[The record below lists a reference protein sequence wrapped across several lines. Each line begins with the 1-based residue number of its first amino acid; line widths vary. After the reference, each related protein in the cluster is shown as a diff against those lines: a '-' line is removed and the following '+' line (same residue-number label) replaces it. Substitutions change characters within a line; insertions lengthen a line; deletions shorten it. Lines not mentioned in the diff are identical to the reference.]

1 MTYFLQQLING
12 LAIGAQY
19 SLWCVGY
26 GLVYQVLGL
35 MHFAHGD
42 TLIFSAFFAST
53 LMLMGAPFWIA
64 VLLAM
69 LLAAILA
76 IGIERTIY
84 RPLMSRKQL
93 FMAFIAAMAA
103 GFVLRNLVQL
113 FWGVQPRTFPEG
125 LLPSGS
131 WEIGDIRITYLAMMN
146 FTVALGIVAVF
157 QIFLSRSRHGQAI
170 VAVSQDRA
178 TAELMGI
185 RVNRIVALVY
195 GLSGAI
201 GMIGVFM
208 YITNFRTITIG
219 LGFLITLKAF
229 IAAIIGGIGSI
240 RGAVLGG
247 MVLGILEAMVS
258 SYLSSTLL
266 EAIVVSCL
274 ILFLILRPNG
284 LIGIKENVKL

>member
-1 MTYFLQQLING
+1 MTYFMQQFVNG
-12 LAIGAQY
+12 VAIGAQY

-42 TLIFSAFFAST
+42 TLIFAAFFAST
-53 LMLMGAPFWIA
+53 LVFAGVPFAVA
-64 VLLAM
+64 VLAGM
-69 LLAAILA
+69 VLAAILA
-76 IGIERTIY
+76 VTIERTIY
-84 RPLMSRKQL
+84 RPLMSRRQL

-103 GFVLRNLVQL
+103 GFVLRNLVQV
-113 FWGVQPRTFPEG
+113 FWGVQPRVFPEG
-125 LLPSGS
+125 LLPTGA
-131 WEIGDIRITYLAMMN
+131 IALGDIRVTYLALMN
-146 FTVALGIVAVF
+146 LGVAMLIVLAF
-157 QIFLSRSRHGQAI
+157 QIFLRRSRHGQAI
-170 VAVSQDRA
+170 TAVSQDRS

-185 RVNRIVALVY
+185 QVNRVVALVY

-201 GMIGVFM
+201 GMVGVFM
-208 YITNFRTITIG
+208 YVANFRTITIG

-258 SYLSSTLL
+258 AYLSSTLL
-266 EAIVVSCL
+266 EAIVVLCL
-274 ILFLILRPNG
+274 VAFLLVRPNG
-284 LIGIKENVKL
+284 IIGIRESVKL

>member
-1 MTYFLQQLING
+1 MTYFLQQLVNG
-12 LAIGAQY
+12 IAIGAQY

-53 LMLMGAPFWIA
+53 LMLLGAPFWVA
-64 VLLAM
+64 VLFAM
-69 LLAAILA
+69 MLAAILA
-76 IGIERTIY
+76 IGIERVIY

-131 WEIGDIRITYLAMMN
+131 ISLGEVRITYLALMN
-146 FTVALGIVAVF
+146 MVVALGIVALF
-157 QIFLSRSRHGQAI
+157 QLFLSRSRHGQAI

-274 ILFLILRPNG
+274 VVFLIFRPNG
-284 LIGIKENVKL
+284 IIGIKENLKL

>member
-1 MTYFLQQLING
+1 MTYFLQQLVNG
-12 LAIGAQY
+12 LGVGAQY

-42 TLIFSAFFAST
+42 TLIFAAFFAST
-53 LMLMGAPFWIA
+53 LMVMGVPFWLA
-64 VLLAM
+64 VLAAM
-69 LLAAILA
+69 ILAAILA
-76 IGIERTIY
+76 IGIERGIY

-131 WEIGDIRITYLAMMN
+131 LVIGDIRITYLAMMN
-146 FTVALGIVAVF
+146 LAVAVLVVILF
-157 QIFLSRSRHGQAI
+157 QLFLSRSRHGQAI
-170 VAVSQDRA
+170 VAVSQDRD

-185 RVNRIVALVY
+185 QVNRIVALVY

-201 GMIGVFM
+201 GMIGVLM

-240 RGAVLGG
+240 RGALLGG

-258 SYLSSTLL
+258 AYFSSTLL
-266 EAIVVSCL
+266 EATVVSFL
-274 ILFLILRPNG
+274 IVFLILRPNG
-284 LIGIKENVKL
+284 IIGIKESVKL

>member
-1 MTYFLQQLING
+1 MTYLLQQLVNG

-42 TLIFSAFFAST
+42 TLIFSAFFAAT
-53 LMLMGAPFWIA
+53 LLVAGAPFWAA

-69 LLAAILA
+69 LLAAVLA
-76 IGIERTIY
+76 VGIERTVY
-84 RPLMSRKQL
+84 RPLMSRRQL

-113 FWGVQPRTFPEG
+113 IWGVQPRVFPEG
-125 LLPSGS
+125 LLPAGS
-131 WEIGDIRITYLAMMN
+131 VSVGDVRITYIAMMN
-146 FTVALGIVAVF
+146 LAVALAIVVVF
-157 QIFLSRSRHGQAI
+157 QLFLARSRHGQAI
-170 VAVSQDRA
+170 VAVSQDRS

-185 RVNRIVALVY
+185 KVNRIVGLVY

-201 GMIGVFM
+201 GMVGVFM
-208 YITNFRTITIG
+208 YVANFRTITIG

-240 RGAVLGG
+240 RGALLGG
-247 MVLGILEAMVS
+247 MALGVLEAMVS
-258 SYLSSTLL
+258 SYFSSTLL
-266 EAIVVSCL
+266 EAIVVLCL
-274 ILFLILRPNG
+274 VAFLLVRPNG
-284 LIGIKENVKL
+284 ILGLREGVKL

>member
-1 MTYFLQQLING
+1 MMYFLQQLVNG
-12 LAIGAQY
+12 VAIGAQY

-42 TLIFSAFFAST
+42 TLIFAAFFAST
-53 LMLMGAPFWIA
+53 LVFAGVPMVVA
-64 VLLAM
+64 VLAAMVLAI
-69 LLAAILA
+69 ILA
-76 IGIERTIY
+76 VTIERTIY
-84 RPLMSRKQL
+84 RPLMSRQQL

-103 GFVLRNLVQL
+103 GFVLRNLVQV

-125 LLPSGS
+125 LLPGGA
-131 WEIGDIRITYLAMMN
+131 ITLGDIRITYIAMMN
-146 FTVALGIVAVF
+146 LGVALLVVAAF
-157 QIFLSRSRHGQAI
+157 QIFLRRSRHGQAI
-170 VAVSQDRA
+170 VAVSQDRS
-178 TAELMGI
+178 TAALMGI
-185 RVNRIVALVY
+185 QVNRIVALVY

-208 YITNFRTITIG
+208 YVANFRTITIG

-247 MVLGILEAMVS
+247 MVLGVLEAMVS
-258 SYLSSTLL
+258 AYFSTTLL
-266 EAIVVSCL
+266 EAIVVLCL
-274 ILFLILRPNG
+274 VAFLLVRPNG
-284 LIGIKENVKL
+284 IMGIRESVKL